1 MKNKIKKSIKLL
13 GVFLFLI
20 TISCQTDSIKESISE
35 DHSHGKSPNEVSFDF
50 FQKTTTITDVDSF
63 LKEKMSTNQMQSRSS
78 SYSLS
83 NFLID
88 TTLINQCVLK
98 DGGLSFSF
106 RIYPTDNSESPN
118 EVYNLVIS
126 KIDNQW
132 ETSIFL
138 LTKNAAPID
147 EELFSSI
154 EEVYQSAGLPSGIMA
169 RRIVE
174 YRTRQ
179 FFHCPKLAPC
189 TATWCDLCPERCR
202 TTEIVAYIIHTPEEN
217 DDLSLQDPIFNYNG
231 GGGGGSPTNSNNT
244 TPCDELAKLSNSIP
258 HKSALTDLKGQTNQ
272 VAEKGYAVKKNST
285 NNTYRSPE
293 TANAMDINI
302 PNHIKVGN
310 YLGGEYVGFFHTHPK
325 ASDGY
330 IPMFPP
336 EDINYLYFVALSH
349 QTNGQ
354 PKNYSEY
361 FLTLTVPQ
369 GTYAIKI
376 KDMVKF
382 AALRNSKWKGD
393 EGLDK
398 ILKRKF
404 DLRDPEGDIDLM
416 IKDLLDVFKSHDA
429 GIGLYVASEDLST
442 WSEIVH
448 ELNPMSPNFGKPK
461 NVPCN

>member
-1 MKNKIKKSIKLL
+1 MLEKN
-13 GVFLFLI
+13 I
-20 TISCQTDSIKESISE
+20 T
-35 DHSHGKSPNEVSFDF
+35 
-50 FQKTTTITDVDSF
+50 
-63 LKEKMSTNQMQSRSS
+63 
-78 SYSLS
+78 
-83 NFLID
+83 
-88 TTLINQCVLK
+88 
-98 DGGLSFSF
+98 
-106 RIYPTDNSESPN
+106 
-118 EVYNLVIS
+118 
-126 KIDNQW
+126 
-132 ETSIFL
+132 
-138 LTKNAAPID
+138 PID
-147 EELFSSI
+147 GKLFSSI
-154 EEVYQSAGLPSGIMA
+154 EKVYQSAGLPNEIMA
-169 RRIVE
+169 RTISGFAETTYYHCTNTGKCKTTGRCDMCKLCVTTRVEFIVIN
-174 YRTRQ
+174 
-179 FFHCPKLAPC
+179 
-189 TATWCDLCPERCR
+189 D
-202 TTEIVAYIIHTPEEN
+202 PEED
-217 DDLSLQDPIFNYNG
+217 DDLSLQDPIFTYND

-272 VAEKGYAVKKNST
+272 IAEKGYAVKKNST

-310 YLGGEYVGFFHTHPK
+310 YLGGEYVGFFHTHPR

-330 IPMFPP
+330 IPIFPP

-349 QTNGQ
+349 QNNGQ

-382 AALRNSKWKGD
+382 ATMRNSKWEGGD
-393 EGLDK
+393 GLDQR
-398 ILKRKF
+398 LKRKF
-404 DLRDPEGDIDLM
+404 DVRDPEGDIDLM
-416 IKDLLDVFKSHDA
+416 IKDVLDVMKELDA

-448 ELNPMSPNFGKPK
+448 DLNPMSPNFGKPK